1 MKKFWDMDFDGNERD
16 SAFNA
21 SIDAWF
27 ADLHESLVEEHG
39 AEKAHQIIRDMPYNE
54 SFELFMRWTI
64 AQTRLESSHYL
75 DTIKADILTDEDS
88 AQARKARR
96 NMFRRISFG

>member
-1 MKKFWDMDFDGNERD
+1 MKKFWDMDFDGKERD
-16 SAFNA
+16 SVFNN

-27 ADLHESLVEEHG
+27 MDLHESLVEEHG

-64 AQTRLESSHYL
+64 AQTRML
-75 DTIKADILTDEDS
+75 DGEILTDEAS
-88 AQARKARR
+88 VQARMARR